1 MFYFD
6 DFAQIGTQLKQQV
19 KVFSVYKLQS
29 HIFISLFSVNIAE
42 VSGMHH
48 RGGTKEG

>member
-19 KVFSVYKLQS
+19 KVFYKATFLSAFYQ
-29 HIFISLFSVNIAE
+29 L
-42 VSGMHH
+42 
-48 RGGTKEG
+48 K

>member
-19 KVFSVYKLQS
+19 KVFSAYKLYS
-29 HIFISLFSVNIAE
+29 KATFL
-42 VSGMHH
+42 
-48 RGGTKEG
+48 